1 MRANA
6 KSPYF
11 KKGSHI
17 NCFVCDDGVVDI
29 CFNSASPDVLT
40 KHYMMIIADP
50 DGNQKKIRFLAKGYY
65 QGFDLP
71 YMEHVRYYGSKKK
84 GKYQVK
90 IKAVSCLGKESSFL
104 QSDYMF

>member
-40 KHYMMIIADP
+40 KHYMMIITDP
-50 DGNQKKIRFLAKGYY
+50 DGNQKKFVSLQRDIIKVLTCHIWNMFVITEVRKRANIR
-65 QGFDLP
+65 
-71 YMEHVRYYGSKKK
+71 
-84 GKYQVK
+84 
-90 IKAVSCLGKESSFL
+90 
-104 QSDYMF
+104 